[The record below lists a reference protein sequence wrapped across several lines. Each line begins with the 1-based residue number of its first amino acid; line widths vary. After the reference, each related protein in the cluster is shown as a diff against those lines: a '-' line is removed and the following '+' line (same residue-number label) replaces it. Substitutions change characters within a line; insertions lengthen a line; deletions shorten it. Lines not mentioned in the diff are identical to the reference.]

1 MGKLQKSPW
10 LLKLESTMLKMGLSP
25 KKEFVRLAGVD
36 LLFLALGLYLYL
48 EEKQLMS
55 GLGMLLLI
63 VFADYFLLGKAKR
76 LEKSKNE
83 AMENEFV
90 RLFSYCSIYLRDGL
104 PVYHALEE
112 VIRYA
117 SPEMQERLR
126 ALLQGIDTD
135 KSVTPYIAFATGFA
149 SLEIR
154 QVMISLYKIAD
165 DGGGEAY
172 LRQFAILFDNLAND
186 KRKNELGKTEGMLN
200 NLCMLPLI
208 DSAMSMILITVGVV
222 VVIGGLVNG
231 L

>member
-1 MGKLQKSPW
+1 MRQA
-10 LLKLESTMLKMGLSP
+10 GLSP
-25 KKEFVRLAGVD
+25 KREFVTLAFIDV
-36 LLFLALGLYLYL
+36 LFLVLGVYLYL
-48 EEKQLMS
+48 AEKQLMS
-55 GLGMLLLI
+55 ALGMVLLI
-63 VFADYFLLGKAKR
+63 VFADYFLLSKAKR
-76 LEKSKNE
+76 LQKTKNE

-117 SPEMQERLR
+117 TPEMQEKLR
-126 ALLQGIDTD
+126 ALLQGIDQD
-135 KSVTPYIAFATGFA
+135 KSVAPYIEFSSGFA
-149 SLEIR
+149 ALEIR

-172 LRQFAILFDNLAND
+172 LRQFAILFESLAND
-186 KRKNELGKTEGMLN
+186 KRKNELAKTEGMLN

-208 DSAMSMILITVGVV
+208 DSAMSMILITVGIVI
-222 VVIGGLVNG
+222 VIGGLVNG